1 MNHHI
6 HHEHTHHE
14 DQQMSASHHEHE
26 GMIGD
31 FKKRFLVSLMLTI
44 PILLLSKMIQEW
56 SGINISFPYDDVVLL
71 LLSTIVYFYGGWPFL
86 KGSINEIRQKNP
98 GMMMLI
104 ALAISVA
111 YFYSVA
117 IIFGFGQGHDFF
129 WELATLIDIMLLGH
143 WIEMK
148 SIMGASNALQEL
160 VKLLPSVAH
169 RVKDGKVEEVPVNEL
184 EAGDL
189 IRIKPG
195 EQVPV
200 DGKIVEGTTTI
211 DESMLTGESLPVD
224 KQENDTVIAGSINQ
238 EGGLTVETTGTGEG
252 TYLSKVIGLV
262 SEAQSSKSR
271 TQNLADRAAKILF
284 YLAVGAGV
292 LTFVIWIVLGY

>member
-1 MNHHI
+1 MDHHI

-86 KGSINEIRQKNP
+86 KGSLDEMKQKNP

-111 YFYSVA
+111 YFYSVG
-117 IIFGFGQGHDFF
+117 IILGLGEGHDFF

-160 VKLLPSVAH
+160 VKLLPSIAH
-169 RVKDGKVEEVPVNEL
+169 RIDDEKIEDIAVSEL
-184 EAGDL
+184 QTGDVIL
-189 IRIKPG
+189 IKPG

-200 DGKIVEGTTTI
+200 DGKII
-211 DESMLTGESLPVD
+211 
-224 KQENDTVIAGSINQ
+224 K
-238 EGGLTVETTGTGEG
+238 
-252 TYLSKVIGLV
+252 
-262 SEAQSSKSR
+262 
-271 TQNLADRAAKILF
+271 
-284 YLAVGAGV
+284 
-292 LTFVIWIVLGY
+292 